1 MSEARA
7 LTNLVG
13 NGVATVVVSSGASS
27 STRAP
32 LQRELAGEGNA
43 SSPASDIPV
52 GGREAVQLK
61 PVRQGEVKSSLPPF
75 EPALVAVFLCL
86 GSGLLAQPGE

>member
-1 MSEARA
+1 MAAASIAVAEARA

-13 NGVATVVVSSGASS
+13 NGVATVVVSKWCKQLDEG
-27 STRAP
+27 T

-52 GGREAVQLK
+52 GGREAV
-61 PVRQGEVKSSLPPF
+61 
-75 EPALVAVFLCL
+75 
-86 GSGLLAQPGE
+86 